1 MVNDI
6 YYNRLVSR
14 PLACVICPPTV
25 SIDLVNDLFEYFF
38 LSHCRTW
45 EELLTV
51 YFHSHVKK
59 RLPKYYEGKN
69 IIA

>member
-38 LSHCRTW
+38 FFLIVG
-45 EELLTV
+45 LGI

>member
-38 LSHCRTW
+38 SFSL
-45 EELLTV
+45 
-51 YFHSHVKK
+51 
-59 RLPKYYEGKN
+59 
-69 IIA
+69 

>member
-38 LSHCRTW
+38 SFSL
-45 EELLTV
+45 ELLTV